1 MKLGC
6 CIGIGAYENLAILKK
21 IGFEYVETNIMD
33 SSKMDPDEV
42 ARYREALEK
51 TGLHVDSTA
60 KRFPGIYNPAG
71 AQTQAQLKEAYE
83 KFCTELE
90 ATAWMH
96 NSILVIGA
104 GGARNY
110 PTDMGYDEKNVYE
123 QLTQIC
129 AEVISPAAA
138 KYGYTVAI
146 EGLNKRESPT
156 FNLTEQSVAVARA
169 CGKDNIRV
177 MTDYYHIF
185 LEKEDMTK
193 FSDFGNMIVHAHIAN
208 PNGRVMPAANDGAD
222 YASFFRE
229 LKKAGYNA
237 RLSCEARA
245 NGDYETTMRAAYE
258 EMRKYVF

>member
-6 CIGIGAYENLAILKK
+6 CVGINGADKLAILKD

-33 SSKMDPDEV
+33 PSKADPAEID
-42 ARYREALEK
+42 AYREALAK
-51 TGLHVDSTA
+51 TGLPVASTA
-60 KRFPGIYNPAG
+60 KRFPGTYNPAG
-71 AQTQAQLKEAYE
+71 AQTQSELNEAYE
-83 KFCTELE
+83 KLCAEMEFTS
-90 ATAWMH
+90 WM
-96 NSILVIGA
+96 NNKLIVIGA
-104 GGARNY
+104 GGVRNY
-110 PTDMGYDEKNVYE
+110 PTDMGYDVNNVYE

-138 KYGYTVAI
+138 KFGYTVAI

-156 FNLTEQSVAVARA
+156 FNLTEQSVAVAKA

-185 LEKEDMTK
+185 LENEDMTK
-193 FSDFGNMIVHAHIAN
+193 FSEFGDMIVHAHVAN
-208 PNGRVMPAANDGAD
+208 PVGRLMPAEGDGAD

-229 LKKAGYNA
+229 LKKAGYDA

-245 NGDYETTMRAAYE
+245 NGDYETTMRAAYA